1 MDVFRRKR
9 QLLDDQRLCFVQR
22 RERKIPAKMLDL
34 L

>member
-22 RERKIPAKMLDL
+22 RERKIQARTLDL